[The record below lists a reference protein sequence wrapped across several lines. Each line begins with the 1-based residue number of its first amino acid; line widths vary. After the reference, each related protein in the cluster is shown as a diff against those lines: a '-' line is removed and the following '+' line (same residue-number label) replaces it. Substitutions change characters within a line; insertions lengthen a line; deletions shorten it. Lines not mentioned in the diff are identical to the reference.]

1 MIIKIVI
8 ETDNDSFGNDRI
20 FEVENI
26 IKKYL
31 PQIKTKDNVR
41 LYDSN
46 GNAVGYIEDREGGK

>member
-31 PQIKTKDNVR
+31 
-41 LYDSN
+41 
-46 GNAVGYIEDREGGK
+46 EE